1 MTLLYSI
8 KEGKGLL
15 LFFTIYIIMGFNFSF
30 LNKIYAISK
39 LKAEIKLYLHHII
52 TNFQYKYPFSDLP
65 QRIA

>member
-15 LFFTIYIIMGFNFSF
+15 LFFYYLYIIMGFNFSF

-39 LKAEIKLYLHHII
+39 LK
-52 TNFQYKYPFSDLP
+52 
-65 QRIA
+65 RR

>member
-39 LKAEIKLYLHHII
+39 LK
-52 TNFQYKYPFSDLP
+52 
-65 QRIA
+65 RR